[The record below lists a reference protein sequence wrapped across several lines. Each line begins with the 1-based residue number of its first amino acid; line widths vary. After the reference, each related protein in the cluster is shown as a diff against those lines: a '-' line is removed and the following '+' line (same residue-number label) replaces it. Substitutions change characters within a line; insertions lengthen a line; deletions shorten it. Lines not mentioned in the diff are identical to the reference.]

1 MISDLKIPFKR
12 VHVKLYS
19 DHNVTRFKKCL
30 YNCILA
36 DSNGLHGLTG
46 KTYNDLLTMLCR

>member
-1 MISDLKIPFKR
+1 MISVLKIPFKR
-12 VHVKLYS
+12 VYVKLYS
-19 DHNVTRFKKCL
+19 DHNVTRFKECL